1 MSESYCLKSCADCG
15 QCSGCRSG
23 AYAARCDIA
32 KCCREKN
39 HENCDSCTRGITC
52 PTRSARDM
60 MPQKIHDQDRREAER
75 LAAKRLNAG
84 VMAKWVSIIFWC
96 TIAANVVGLLSFLE
110 ENMPVLGWVQI
121 AAEAVIILVIAYGYW
136 RMKDVCDGF
145 KIYAILALISQVIS
159 AVHTALQEGT
169 VRTLI
174 AIPVIIIAL
183 IAYRTQYLAFRDAL
197 SGIDGEMADK
207 WLRQWNLFKISLLAM
222 GAGLLFSII
231 LSLLGLVII
240 LGGIGVLL
248 FVMIREYVYL
258 YQTAQI
264 CRYFSER
271 EN

>member
-1 MSESYCLKSCADCG
+1 MSESYCMKSCADCG
-15 QCSGCRSG
+15 QCTGCRGG
-23 AYAARCDIA
+23 AYTARCDIA

-52 PTRSARDM
+52 PTRSTRDT
-60 MPQKIHDQDRREAER
+60 MPQKLHDQDRREAER
-75 LAAKRLNAG
+75 LATKRANAG

-96 TIAANVVGLLSFLE
+96 AIAANVVGLLSFLE

-121 AAEAVIILVIAYGYW
+121 AAEAAIVLVIAYGYW

-159 AVHTALQEGT
+159 AVHTALQEGP

-240 LGGIGVLL
+240 LSGIGVLL

-258 YQTAQI
+258 YQTAQL
-264 CRYFSER
+264 CRDFSER

>member
-15 QCSGCRSG
+15 QCTGCRNG

-39 HENCDSCTRGITC
+39 HVNCDSCTRGITC
-52 PTRSARDM
+52 PTRRGRDN
-60 MPQKIHDQDRREAER
+60 MPGTLLDRDRREAER
-75 LAAKRLNAG
+75 LAAKRVNAG
-84 VMAKWVSIIFWC
+84 VMAKWVSTIFWC
-96 TIAANVVGLLSFLE
+96 AIALNVVGLLQFLSRW
-110 ENMPVLGWVQI
+110 MPVLDWVQSV
-121 AAEAVIILVIAYGYW
+121 AEAAIVLVIAYGYW
-136 RMKDVCDGF
+136 KMKDVCDGF
-145 KIYAILALISQVIS
+145 KTYAILSLISQVIS
-159 AVHTALQEGT
+159 AAHTALQEGP
-169 VRTLI
+169 VRTLVG
-174 AIPVIIIAL
+174 IPVIIIGL

>member
-1 MSESYCLKSCADCG
+1 MSESYCLKSCAECG

-23 AYAARCDIA
+23 AYVARCDIA

-39 HENCDSCTRGITC
+39 HENCDSCTRASFC
-52 PTRSARDM
+52 PTRSVRDM

-75 LAAKRLNAG
+75 LATKRLNAG
-84 VMAKWVSIIFWC
+84 VMEKWVSIIFWC
-96 TIAANVVGLLSFLE
+96 TIAAIAVGLLSFLE
-110 ENMPVLGWVQI
+110 KAMPAFRWV
-121 AAEAVIILVIAYGYW
+121 ELVAQAGLSLMIAYGYW

-145 KIYAILALISQVIS
+145 KTYAILSLVSQVIS
-159 AVHTALQEGT
+159 VVYTTLQEGP

-174 AIPVIIIAL
+174 AIPEIIIVL
-183 IAYRTQYLAFRDAL
+183 IAYRTQYLAFQEAL
-197 SGIDGEMADK
+197 SGIDGEMSYK

-264 CRYFSER
+264 CRCFSER